1 MLEKGLASYFEVLCN
16 RNERS
21 HRQEV
26 VGDVIS
32 TLWKQ
37 NKWPLRD
44 YEKKKKINLKQG
56 VVREGGR
63 DKIGTLWEL
72 YAIRIRTGG
81 TRGRK
86 LFVEFVWTYSITS
99 LRKWTHPFGG
109 TPQTGQEKA
118 VGLAKLRAENISDA
132 FHYKTKGAG
141 EFCCMSRA
149 AVCE

>member
-1 MLEKGLASYFEVLCN
+1 MLEKGLASNFEVLCN

-26 VGDVIS
+26 VGDIIS

-63 DKIGTLWEL
+63 DKRGTLWEL
-72 YAIRIRTGG
+72 YVITIKD
-81 TRGRK
+81 RGD
-86 LFVEFVWTYSITS
+86 
-99 LRKWTHPFGG
+99 P
-109 TPQTGQEKA
+109 
-118 VGLAKLRAENISDA
+118 
-132 FHYKTKGAG
+132 G
-141 EFCCMSRA
+141 EEV
-149 AVCE
+149 VCGICLNLLDH